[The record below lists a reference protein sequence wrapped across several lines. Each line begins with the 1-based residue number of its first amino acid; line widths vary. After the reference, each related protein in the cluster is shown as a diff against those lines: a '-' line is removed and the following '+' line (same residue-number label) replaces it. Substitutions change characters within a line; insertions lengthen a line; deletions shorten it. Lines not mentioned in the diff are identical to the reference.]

1 MNAFLPY
8 YRASKQQ
15 PKSGYKDDDYLED
28 ACDSYEAKEN
38 IEFKFRHVVTYLQ
51 CMPKFDAS
59 LSEKEAEE
67 LAKPSGSNT
76 NNNVPIMGGTMERP
90 IGSKASKDL
99 ADSVLKTSRT
109 SNLVERA
116 KALEKRGKYEEADKV
131 WKQIEDLDEQYALE
145 DAALKAKANQE
156 DQLPSAERMLEQTT
170 AQNPTAAGDGGGV
183 ATGAAAIPP
192 LREAV

>member
-28 ACDSYEAKEN
+28 ACDNYESKEN
-38 IEFKFRHVVTYLQ
+38 TEFKFRHVVTYLQ

-99 ADSVLKTSRT
+99 AVRTLALGNVGIGKNELHATEDDEFDCRRSVQNGGFCVEDFTNLKSSRACQG
-109 SNLVERA
+109 V
-116 KALEKRGKYEEADKV
+116 GKT
-131 WKQIEDLDEQYALE
+131 
-145 DAALKAKANQE
+145 
-156 DQLPSAERMLEQTT
+156 R
-170 AQNPTAAGDGGGV
+170 
-183 ATGAAAIPP
+183 
-192 LREAV
+192 